1 MCVLDHF
8 CVLLC
13 VHASLT
19 LFDLCCSYVDHVD
32 MVKFLVSKGAN
43 KATKGSDGK
52 TAKESTG
59 NPDIL
64 ALL

>member
-1 MCVLDHF
+1 
-8 CVLLC
+8 
-13 VHASLT
+13 
-19 LFDLCCSYVDHVD
+19 

-43 KATKGSDGK
+43 KSTKGSDGK

-64 ALL
+64 AVL